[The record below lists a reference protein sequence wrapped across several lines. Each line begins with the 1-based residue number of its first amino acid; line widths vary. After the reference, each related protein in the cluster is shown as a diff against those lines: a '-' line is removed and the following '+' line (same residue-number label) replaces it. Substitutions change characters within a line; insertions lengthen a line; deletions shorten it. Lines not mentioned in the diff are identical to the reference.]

1 MDGLMMNYELT
12 LPPILER
19 AGTLFKDTEIVS
31 LLPGKVEH
39 RYTYGEYYQR
49 TRKLAQALQKLGM
62 KKGDRVATLAWNHYR
77 HLESYFGIICGGGV
91 LHTLNLRLHPGDI
104 SYIAKD
110 AGDKYVIVDDV
121 LYELL
126 EDVIKDYQF
135 EKIIVIRHDDKPL
148 PEGTLDY
155 EELLATATD
164 ENWDYPEF
172 SENDALGICYTS
184 GTTGRP
190 KGVVYSHRG
199 TVMHSF
205 ASCMVD
211 CNAIANSDSIL
222 SIVPLFHANGWG
234 IPFAALMVGAKYVFP
249 GPFLDAVTTLDLLD
263 KEQITLAAGVPT
275 IWSGILGELTKNP
288 GKWKLTPGCRAA
300 CGGSAP
306 PESLILG
313 LAEHGL
319 RVMQA
324 WGMTELSP
332 LGTFGYLKHSLK
344 RLPEKEQVTYLT
356 KQGLPLP
363 YVECRVVS
371 DDGVAPWDEKT
382 MGELQVRG
390 PWVASGYMNGAD
402 PDKWTSDGWFRTGD
416 IAVIDPEGYVK
427 LTDRT
432 KDVIKSGGEW
442 ISSVDLENALV
453 AHPDVREAAVIAIV
467 HPKWDERPLAVI
479 VPEEGKKPSKEELNE
494 FIKDKFAKW
503 WLPEA
508 YTYVDEIPHTS
519 TGKIQ
524 KLKLREMFKDWKW

>member
-1 MDGLMMNYELT
+1 
-12 LPPILER
+12 
-19 AGTLFKDTEIVS
+19 
-31 LLPGKVEH
+31 
-39 RYTYGEYYQR
+39 
-49 TRKLAQALQKLGM
+49 
-62 KKGDRVATLAWNHYR
+62 
-77 HLESYFGIICGGGV
+77 
-91 LHTLNLRLHPGDI
+91 
-104 SYIAKD
+104 
-110 AGDKYVIVDDV
+110 
-121 LYELL
+121 
-126 EDVIKDYQF
+126 
-135 EKIIVIRHDDKPL
+135 
-148 PEGTLDY
+148 
-155 EELLATATD
+155 
-164 ENWDYPEF
+164 
-172 SENDALGICYTS
+172 
-184 GTTGRP
+184 
-190 KGVVYSHRG
+190 
-199 TVMHSF
+199 
-205 ASCMVD
+205 
-211 CNAIANSDSIL
+211 
-222 SIVPLFHANGWG
+222 
-234 IPFAALMVGAKYVFP
+234 
-249 GPFLDAVTTLDLLD
+249 
-263 KEQITLAAGVPT
+263 
-275 IWSGILGELTKNP
+275 
-288 GKWKLTPGCRAA
+288 
-300 CGGSAP
+300 
-306 PESLILG
+306 
-313 LAEHGL
+313 
-319 RVMQA
+319 
-324 WGMTELSP
+324 MTELSP

-344 RLPEKEQVTYLT
+344 SLPEKEQVAYLT

-479 VPEEGKKPSKEELNE
+479 VPEEGKKPGKEELNE